1 MFRNESSNVSQEI
14 FFLGLAII
22 SNHMFKALY
31 GFFNLIFMLILF
43 KMFTPGLFDL
53 AVTLLTTMLTFMNEA
68 ANQLSSTGVP
78 DTFPNGL

>member
-1 MFRNESSNVSQEI
+1 MFR
-14 FFLGLAII
+14 
-22 SNHMFKALY
+22 ALY

-68 ANQLSSTGVP
+68 ANQLSVTGVTT
-78 DTFPNGL
+78 TFPEGF